1 MSGHS
6 KWANIKHKK
15 GKADAERGK
24 IFTKIGREIAIAVR
38 DGGPDPA
45 INGKLRDVIA
55 KAKAS
60 NMPNENIKRSIAKA
74 AGDGG
79 NVNYEE
85 IQYEG
90 YAPGGVAVI
99 VSTLTDNRNRTA
111 SDIRHIF
118 DKNGGS
124 LGTPGSVSYMFDNKG
139 VIVIEREPGM
149 DEDEMMMTALDA
161 GAEDMKTE
169 EDVFEIYTA
178 PNDFSAVREQ
188 LEKAGYAFLSAD
200 KQMIPQNTV
209 AIDDPDTL
217 NKVQKLL
224 DMLDDNDDVTEVYH
238 NAELP
243 EEEEEE

>member
-38 DGGPDPA
+38 DGGSDPA

-74 AGDGG
+74 AGELG

-99 VSTLTDNRNRTA
+99 VSTVTDNRNRTA
-111 SDIRHIF
+111 PNIRHLF
-118 DKNGGS
+118 DKYNGN
-124 LGTPGSVSYMFDNKG
+124 LGATGCVSWSFDRKG
-139 VIVIEREPGM
+139 QIVIDNEEEDL
-149 DEDEMMMTALDA
+149 DEDTVMMDTLEA
-161 GAEDMKTE
+161 GADDMVNE
-169 EDVFEIYTA
+169 GDVFVIYTDPDA
-178 PNDFSAVREQ
+178 LSEVVDALEAKGYTFTSAEV
-188 LEKAGYAFLSAD
+188 A
-200 KQMIPQNTV
+200 MVPQNT
-209 AIDDPDTL
+209 I
-217 NKVQKLL
+217 KLTDEGDIKNMEKMI
-224 DMLDDNDDVTEVYH
+224 DMLEADDDVQNVWH
-238 NAELP
+238 NWEQ
-243 EEEEEE
+243 E